1 MNSDKFL
8 AVAFWAVE
16 SVAEFPALNVLNSW
30 YLLLIVT
37 VCVQFSTDAT
47 CTGVFDFSAPVLLS
61 DSYLPSVIVFVVL
74 FLFFIVPTGTH
85 TNWFLS
91 VPFSITIPSC
101 TAGICSPVSSEFV

>member
-1 MNSDKFL
+1 MVDINSFKFL

-16 SVAEFPALNVLNSW
+16 SSAEFPSLDVLNSW
-30 YLLLIVT
+30 KLPPIVT

-47 CTGVFDFSAPVLLS
+47 CAGVYIPLVAVKLL
-61 DSYLPSVIVFVVL
+61 YLPRVIVLVVL

-85 TNWFLS
+85 TNWFPS

-101 TAGICSPVSSEFV
+101 TAGILFPL